1 MSEKYHKEIS
11 IEVLV
16 GFFMFI
22 ILIALGVFTIVLSRQ
37 NFLQKKYPVAVLFD
51 EISGLREGDPVF
63 LRGTKVGVVKTT
75 VLENSHVIVRADLDV
90 PVQFR
95 EGYKVE
101 VVASSMLG
109 GKQLKI
115 QEGPVAAP
123 PVPEDTVI
131 AGTTPT
137 DILEELGAA
146 VAGLREMTDQ
156 VAAGEGTL
164 GKLIHDDAV
173 YNNLQ
178 ETLANLR
185 DVSDK
190 LAKGQGTIG
199 KLINDETVYTD
210 LQSTMS
216 NLKDV
221 SGRLANGEGTLG
233 KLLSEDEQLY
243 QDLSTTMANLRTIT
257 DKVGSGEGTL
267 GKLVNDDQIYVE
279 AQKLLGEL
287 RAAIDDMRET
297 SPVTT
302 FSTIFFGAF

>member
-1 MSEKYHKEIS
+1 MSDKYHKDLS

-22 ILIALGVFTIVLSRQ
+22 ILIALGIFTIVLSRQ
-37 NFLQKKYPVAVLFD
+37 NMFKKTYPVAVSF
-51 EISGLREGDPVF
+51 ERISGLRDGDNVF
-63 LRGTKVGVVKTT
+63 LRGMKVGVVKKTF
-75 VLENSHVIVRADLDV
+75 LKDNQVIVHADLDV

-95 EGYKVE
+95 DGYKVE

-115 QEGPVAAP
+115 NEGPLDAL

-131 AGTTPT
+131 MGTPPT

-146 VAGLREMTDQ
+146 VAGIREMTDQ
-156 VAAGEGTL
+156 ISAGQGTL
-164 GKLIHDDAV
+164 GKLIKDDAL
-173 YNNLQ
+173 YN
-178 ETLANLR
+178 NLR

-190 LAKGQGTIG
+190 LAKGEGTIG

-210 LQSTMS
+210 LQATMT
-216 NLKDV
+216 NLKDI

-233 KLLSEDEQLY
+233 KLLSEDDRLY
-243 QDLSTTMANLRTIT
+243 QDLSASMENLRNIT
-257 DKVGSGEGTL
+257 GKIGSGDGTL
-267 GKLVNDDQIYVE
+267 GKLINDDAMYVE